1 MAAAYVAK
9 ISGVLRIENGKLGHV
24 ILWRQ
29 IGEGTVTGPFQPGD
43 KITVSVATETFKQ
56 TWKKQDSADNEVG
69 LTADELFR
77 DGKVAAVTL
86 TAVNLQP
93 PVPGP
98 GPGPGPIPLRW
109 IRFASSAS
117 SELGNV
123 TVAVVVTPT
132 AGGPSNSTKP
142 DVADLELYQD

>member
-29 IGEGTVTGPFQPGD
+29 IGEGTVTGPFQAGD

-56 TWKKQDSADNEVG
+56 TWEKQDGAGNEVG

-93 PVPGP
+93 PGVVPGP
-98 GPGPGPIPLRW
+98 GPVPPRW
-109 IRFASSAS
+109 IRFASSVS